1 MSRVVGYIENFILA
15 VTMLA
20 MAVITFGNVI
30 SRYFFHYSLSFTEE
44 ITINLF
50 VLLTF
55 LGAAV
60 GLRKNAHL
68 GFSLLYEK
76 SNLIIKKALIL
87 LSTSLISIVFILLV
101 IYGYDMMQFQ
111 MDRNLITPSLGWQQW
126 LFSMFLPIGSTF
138 CLYRSVEAGVIEW
151 RSLVR
156 RKGIDI

>member
-1 MSRVVGYIENFILA
+1 MSRVIGYIENFILA
-15 VTMLA
+15 VTMLT

-76 SNLIIKKALIL
+76 SNLITRKALIL
-87 LSTSLISIVFILLV
+87 LSTSIISIVFILLV
-101 IYGYDMMQFQ
+101 FYGYDMMQFQ

-126 LFSMFLPIGSTF
+126 VFSMFLPIGSFF

-151 RSLVR
+151 KSLVSR
-156 RKGIDI
+156 EGIDI